1 MTDDFLASYLVLQ
14 YIDEMALNIL
24 QSY

>member
-1 MTDDFLASYLVLQ
+1 MTDDFLASCLVLQ